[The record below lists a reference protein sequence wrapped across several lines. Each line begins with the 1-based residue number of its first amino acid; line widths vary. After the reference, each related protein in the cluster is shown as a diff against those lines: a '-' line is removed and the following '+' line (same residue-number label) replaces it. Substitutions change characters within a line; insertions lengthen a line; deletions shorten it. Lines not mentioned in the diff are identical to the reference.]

1 MEAGRQG
8 TVVVVQGRDDSSLD
22 QDSLKGVVG

>member
-8 TVVVVQGRDDSSLD
+8 TVVVVQGRDDSSFD
-22 QDSLKGVVG
+22 QDSLREVVD